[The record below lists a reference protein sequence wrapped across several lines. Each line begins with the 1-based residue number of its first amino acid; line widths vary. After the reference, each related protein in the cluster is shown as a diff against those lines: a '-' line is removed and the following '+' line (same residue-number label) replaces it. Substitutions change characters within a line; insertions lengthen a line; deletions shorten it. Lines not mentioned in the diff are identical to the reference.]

1 MNILICS
8 KLFFPENQIG
18 AVRITNFAK
27 YLNEFGHNVSVLTE
41 SSESIFLDDPAASS
55 IKIIH
60 VDHSKAA
67 LKLMNRVA
75 AIVNR
80 KKRIEVQ
87 IETNNIKSKNGLI
100 AFYFKLKKSTFQFY
114 HLFLERDWYSQ
125 AKKVM
130 KHTANN
136 KKFDLLLSSYSP
148 LSSVLIAR
156 YLKRKK
162 RGDYWIADL
171 RDSMDKEQYSK
182 VVNAVYNHFQRNM
195 VCKADVITVVSKG
208 QAQMLQRAVGQ
219 ELYKKRVVEIIYN
232 GFEKKIDHSL
242 LNPSVAF
249 TPKSTDLSI
258 TYTGSLYKDR
268 SDMSLL
274 FEALKELI
282 DEKKIKSDNIKIHYA
297 GHNSDDFK
305 KQAGQ
310 YGLQYMTKDHGF
322 LSRADS
328 VRLQQSSDVLIALC
342 WNTKKEEGILSGKF
356 FEYLQSFKPIIGI
369 ISGDM
374 PNSELSELINELNV
388 GIGCEYI
395 RKSTDLPLLKNYLL
409 SLYNSKMKEGFISFS
424 PDAEKINSF
433 QYKNIVQELQK
444 ICYTLIK

>member
-27 YLNEFGHNVSVLTE
+27 YLNEFGHKVTVLTE
-41 SSESIFLDDPAASS
+41 SPESIFLDDPTASS

-60 VDHSKAA
+60 VNHSKTA
-67 LKLMNRVA
+67 LKLMSRVA
-75 AIVNR
+75 ALVNAR
-80 KKRIEVQ
+80 KRPEVQ
-87 IETNNIKSKNGLI
+87 LEADNKKSKKSLPT
-100 AFYFKLKKSTFQFY
+100 FYYKFKESAFQFY
-114 HLFLERDWYSQ
+114 HLFLEHDWYLQ

-130 KHTANN
+130 KHTPNS

-171 RDSMDKEQYSK
+171 RDSMDKEQYTK
-182 VVNAVYNHFQRNM
+182 IVNAVYNHFQRDM
-195 VCKADVITVVSKG
+195 VRKADVITVVSKG

-219 ELYKKRVVEIIYN
+219 ELYKKRAARIIYN
-232 GFEKKIDHSL
+232 GYEKKNDPSL
-242 LNPSVAF
+242 LNSSVAS
-249 TPKSTDLSI
+249 TPKSNDVSI
-258 TYTGSLYKDR
+258 TYTGSLYKHR
-268 SDMSLL
+268 SDLSLL

-282 DEKKIKSDNIKIHYA
+282 DEKKIKSNNIKIHYA

-310 YGLQYMTKDHGF
+310 YGLRYMTKDHGF

-328 VRLQQSSDVLIALC
+328 VKLQESSDILVALC
-342 WNTKKEEGILSGKF
+342 WNTKKEQGILSGKF

-409 SLYNSKMKEGFISFS
+409 SLYNSKMEEGFINFS
-424 PDAEKINSF
+424 PVVEKISSF
-433 QYKNIVQELQK
+433 QYKNIVEELQK